1 MTARAAPVFLTG
13 FMGVGKS
20 KVGLILAQ
28 RLGRFF
34 FDTDQMVE
42 LRAGKS
48 ISEIF
53 ADEGEAHFRRLEHQC
68 VRETSDRSD
77 VVVALGG
84 GAITRPENVER
95 VRRKGVLVCLEA
107 DIDTIFARVDRR
119 DDRPLLAG
127 LAPEQ
132 KRAKIERMLEERAP
146 FYDQADIKLRTREAQ
161 TPQDTAQ
168 QLIQLLEHWH
178 APN

>member
-1 MTARAAPVFLTG
+1 MPSSRAKRSAARAERSCALR
-13 FMGVGKS
+13 S
-20 KVGLILAQ
+20 
-28 RLGRFF
+28 RFF
-34 FDTDQMVE
+34 FARDTHRT
-42 LRAGKS
+42 LS
-48 ISEIF
+48 
-53 ADEGEAHFRRLEHQC
+53 
-68 VRETSDRSD
+68 RERKG
-77 VVVALGG
+77 GG
-84 GAITRPENVER
+84 GAITRLENVER

-127 LAPEQ
+127 LAPEE

-146 FYDQADIKLRTREAQ
+146 FYDQADIKLRTREEQ

-168 QLIQLLEHWH
+168 QLIKLLEHWH